1 MDIAFI
7 FASETFSLFVLP
19 VLIFIARV
27 MDVTLGTLRII
38 SVSRG
43 RKSLAPIFGFF
54 EIIIWLFAIGQIMQN
69 LTNIVYYIAYAAG
82 FAMGN
87 FVGIYIEE
95 RMAIGTFVIRV
106 ITRMDAD
113 KLVEYL
119 KSAGYGVTS
128 FDGYGARGRVK
139 LIYTAVKRK
148 DIDEVVNIVKQFN
161 PKAFF
166 SIEEVKSVS
175 AGIFPVKKPWY
186 KKVFH
191 GTFRLLRPG
200 K

>member
-1 MDIAFI
+1 MDFASI
-7 FASETFSLFVLP
+7 FASDTFSLFVLP
-19 VLIFIARV
+19 ILIFIARV
-27 MDVTLGTLRII
+27 TDVTLGTLRII

-43 RKSLAPIFGFF
+43 RKTLAPFFGFF

-69 LTNIVYYIAYAAG
+69 LTNIVYYIAYAGG
-82 FAMGN
+82 FAMGT

-95 RMAIGTFVIRV
+95 RIGIGTLVIRV
-106 ITRMDAD
+106 ITKKDAD

-128 FDGYGARGRVK
+128 FDGYGTRGRVK

-148 DIDEVVNIVKQFN
+148 DIDEVVSIVKHFN

-175 AGIFPVKKPWY
+175 AGIFPPRKPWY
-186 KKVFH
+186 K
-191 GTFRLLRPG
+191 RPILG
-200 K
+200 FKH